1 MIATRSPPYAASMK
15 AEVAPRVLEGCV
27 LPAGVAQA
35 VARSGGLVRI
45 VLTLMA
51 GHLAAGL
58 SEGETGVITFP
69 QPVPVAAGERVAIVL
84 RWASG
89 SEECSGPVLL
99 PVATMLREAHVRR

>member
-1 MIATRSPPYAASMK
+1 MGSDI
-15 AEVAPRVLEGCV
+15 APRVLEGRV

-51 GHLAAGL
+51 GHPAAGL
-58 SEGETGVITFP
+58 SEAETGVIAFP